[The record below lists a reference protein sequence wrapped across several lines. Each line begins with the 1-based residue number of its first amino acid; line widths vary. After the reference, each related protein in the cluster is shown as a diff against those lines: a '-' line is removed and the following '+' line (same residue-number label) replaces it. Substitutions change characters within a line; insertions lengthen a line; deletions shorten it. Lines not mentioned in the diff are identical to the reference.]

1 MPKSSASTQSGS
13 SRQCSGPA
21 EEAGLSWW
29 HPQGQVPRPC
39 PAVIAE
45 GPRHPDPASPQ
56 APQFSSVQFSPVPQS
71 RPALCK
77 PMDCSTPGLPVH
89 QQLPQFT
96 KNSSPLSR
104 WCHPTISSS
113 VIPFSCHLQS
123 FPALGSFQ
131 MSQFFASGGQSI
143 GVSVSASILPM
154 HIQD

>member
-1 MPKSSASTQSGS
+1 MCQSLRPAPSLGPPASAQAQLR
-13 SRQCSGPA
+13 RQASAGGTLRARSPGPA
-21 EEAGLSWW
+21 QPSSLRDPGTRT
-29 HPQGQVPRPC
+29 Q
-39 PAVIAE
+39 PAL
-45 GPRHPDPASPQ
+45 RLL
-56 APQFSSVQFSPVPQS
+56 SSVQFSPVPQS